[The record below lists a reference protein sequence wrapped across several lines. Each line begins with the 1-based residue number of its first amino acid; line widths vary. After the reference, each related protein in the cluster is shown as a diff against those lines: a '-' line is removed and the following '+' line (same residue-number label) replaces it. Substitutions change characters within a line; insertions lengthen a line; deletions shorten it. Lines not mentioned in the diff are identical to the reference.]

1 MNSLINELCAKVRV
15 ASEARQPLRFRAGG
29 TKDFYGQELTGEIVD
44 VKPLDGIVDYEP
56 TELVITVRAGTPLAE
71 VERVLSAENQMLAC
85 EPPYFGEGATVG
97 GCVAAGLSGPRR
109 ASAGS
114 LRDFV
119 LGVRFID
126 GRGNDLRFGGQVMKN
141 VAGYDVSRLMAGS
154 LGTLGL
160 LLEVSFKVLP
170 APPIEMTLR
179 LEKSAAEAIKAM
191 NEWAGR
197 PLPISATC
205 HFDNQLTVRLSGSA
219 AAIRAARNKIGGE
232 DVVESN
238 AFWRDL
244 REQQAAFFNQSNPL
258 WRISLKPTTPPL
270 KTPGK
275 GLMEWGGA
283 LRWLATDA
291 DAHVVREAARS
302 AGGHATLFRG
312 GDKTVGVF
320 QPLPPALEKLHRNL
334 KHALDPAGILNPRR
348 LYQWM

>member
-1 MNSLINELCAKVRV
+1 MDSLINQLCEKMRA

-29 TKDFYGQELTGEIVD
+29 TKDFYGQELAGEILD
-44 VKPLDGIVDYEP
+44 VKALNGVVAYEP
-56 TELVITVRAGTPLAE
+56 TELVITVRAGTLLAE
-71 VERVLSAENQMLAC
+71 VERVLGAENQMLPF
-85 EPPYFGEGATVG
+85 EPPYFGECATVG

-109 ASAGS
+109 ANAGS

-170 APPIEMTLR
+170 VPPTNVTLR
-179 LEKSAAEAIKAM
+179 LEKSAAEAIKVM

-219 AAIRAARNKIGGE
+219 AAVRAARAKIGGAE
-232 DVVESN
+232 VADSSV
-238 AFWRDL
+238 FWRDL
-244 REQQAAFFNQSNPL
+244 REQQSTFFRQSNPL
-258 WRISLKPTTPPL
+258 WRVSLKPTAPPL
-270 KTPGK
+270 KLPGNE
-275 GLMEWGGA
+275 LMEWGGA

-291 DAHVVREAARS
+291 DANAVREVARS

-312 GDKTVGVF
+312 GDKKVGVF
-320 QPLPPALEKLHRNL
+320 QSPSPALEKIHRNI
-334 KHALDPAGILNPRR
+334 KQALDPAGILNPHR